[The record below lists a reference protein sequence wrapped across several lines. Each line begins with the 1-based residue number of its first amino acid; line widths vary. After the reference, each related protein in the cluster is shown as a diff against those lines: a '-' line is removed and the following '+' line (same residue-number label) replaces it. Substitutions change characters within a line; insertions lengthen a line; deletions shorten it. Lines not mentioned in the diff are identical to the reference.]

1 MIINTNALLTQLK
14 EDLENVAEI
23 ADRYDCY
30 ETLIADDNLRAAAE
44 SINNTYYNIGKLLK
58 SVIAET
64 NGSAPKKEP
73 EEQSPEM
80 SADDLNESFEPVE
93 VKTEEKKP
101 HIRRAYKVVTDEEK
115 EKIWSMHKG
124 GISPKDISEAL
135 GLNIKTV
142 YNNIAVMKKKE
153 GAVA

>member
-1 MIINTNALLTQLK
+1 MIININALLTQLK

-44 SINNTYYNIGKLLK
+44 SINNTYYNIGKLVK
-58 SVIAET
+58 AVIGET
-64 NGSAPKKEP
+64 SGNVPQKKP
-73 EEQSPEM
+73 ELIVPEM
-80 SADDLNESFEPVE
+80 SVEDLKESFEPVE
-93 VKTEEKKP
+93 VKPEKKP

>member
-44 SINNTYYNIGKLLK
+44 SINNTYYNIGKLVKAVISETSGNVPQKKPEL
-58 SVIAET
+58 SV
-64 NGSAPKKEP
+64 
-73 EEQSPEM
+73 PEM
-80 SADDLNESFEPVE
+80 SADDLNETFEPVE
-93 VKTEEKKP
+93 VKPEKK
-101 HIRRAYKVVTDEEK
+101 RTYKLVTDEEK

-124 GISPKDISEAL
+124 GISPKDISDAL

>member
-44 SINNTYYNIGKLLK
+44 SINNTYYNIGKLVKAVVGETSGNVPQKKPEL
-58 SVIAET
+58 SV
-64 NGSAPKKEP
+64 
-73 EEQSPEM
+73 PEM
-80 SADDLNESFEPVE
+80 SVEELKESFEPVE
-93 VKTEEKKP
+93 VKTEEKK
-101 HIRRAYKVVTDEEK
+101 RTYKRVTNDQKQKIKDLYETGMNAK
-115 EKIWSMHKG
+115 E
-124 GISPKDISEAL
+124 ISDAL
-135 GLNIKTV
+135 GLQYKTV
-142 YNNIAVMKKKE
+142 YSNIQIMKKKE

>member
-44 SINNTYYNIGKLLK
+44 SINNAYYNIGKLVK
-58 SVIAET
+58 AVIGET
-64 NGSAPKKEP
+64 SGNVPQKKTELIV
-73 EEQSPEM
+73 PEM
-80 SADDLNESFEPVE
+80 SVEDLKESFGPVE
-93 VKTEEKKP
+93 VKPEKQP

>member
-44 SINNTYYNIGKLLK
+44 SINNTYYNIGKLVK
-58 SVIAET
+58 AVIGETSV
-64 NGSAPKKEP
+64 NVPQKKP
-73 EEQSPEM
+73 ELSVPEM
-80 SADDLNESFEPVE
+80 SADDLNETFEPVE
-93 VKTEEKKP
+93 VKPEKK
-101 HIRRAYKVVTDEEK
+101 RTYKLVTDEEK

-124 GISPKDISEAL
+124 GISPKDISDAL

>member
-44 SINNTYYNIGKLLK
+44 SINNTYYNIGKLVK
-58 SVIAET
+58 AVIAET
-64 NGSAPKKEP
+64 NGNTPEKEP
-73 EEQSPEM
+73 EEQYPEM
-80 SADDLNESFEPVE
+80 SVEDLNETFEPVE
-93 VKTEEKKP
+93 VKPEKK
-101 HIRRAYKVVTDEEK
+101 RTYKLVTDEEK

>member
-44 SINNTYYNIGKLLK
+44 SINNTYYNIGKLVK
-58 SVIAET
+58 AVIGETSGNVPQKKPEPSV
-64 NGSAPKKEP
+64 
-73 EEQSPEM
+73 PEM
-80 SADDLNESFEPVE
+80 SADDLNETFEPVE
-93 VKTEEKKP
+93 VKPEKKP

-115 EKIWSMHKG
+115 EKIWSMHRG

>member
-44 SINNTYYNIGKLLK
+44 SINNTYYNIGKLVKAVLG
-58 SVIAET
+58 ET
-64 NGSAPKKEP
+64 SGNVPQKKPELSA
-73 EEQSPEM
+73 PEM
-80 SADDLNESFEPVE
+80 SVEDLKESFEPVE
-93 VKTEEKKP
+93 VKPEKKP

-142 YNNIAVMKKKE
+142 YNNISVMKKKE

>member
-44 SINNTYYNIGKLLK
+44 SINNAYYNIGKLVK
-58 SVIAET
+58 AVIGET
-64 NGSAPKKEP
+64 SGNVPQKKP
-73 EEQSPEM
+73 ELPVPEM
-80 SADDLNESFEPVE
+80 SADDLNETFEPVE
-93 VKTEEKKP
+93 VKPEKK
-101 HIRRAYKVVTDEEK
+101 RTYKLVSDEEK
-115 EKIWSMHKG
+115 EKIWSMYKAG
-124 GISPKDISEAL
+124 VSSKDISEEL

-142 YNNIAVMKKKE
+142 YNNISVMKKKK